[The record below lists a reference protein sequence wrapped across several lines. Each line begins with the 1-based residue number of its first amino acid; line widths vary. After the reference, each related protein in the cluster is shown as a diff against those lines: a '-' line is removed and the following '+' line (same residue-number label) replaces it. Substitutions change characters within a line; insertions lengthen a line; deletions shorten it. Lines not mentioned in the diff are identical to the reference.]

1 MSDSAVMVKMT
12 FKYFMC
18 ELQHDLLL
26 LFSSNCP
33 TDRNRSS
40 GLQASGSNYYYIVV
54 NCTHCRGLRHRPNLH
69 PTPPTVTS
77 MTTLRFVHFNDV
89 YHVGE
94 RQKEPCGGAAR
105 FATAVK
111 NAQADAVF
119 FRLVLLH
126 MYIRVKPMIFFTTN
140 VPMIIHILAAE
151 SSIGP
156 HMYDQW

>member
-1 MSDSAVMVKMT
+1 
-12 FKYFMC
+12 
-18 ELQHDLLL
+18 
-26 LFSSNCP
+26 
-33 TDRNRSS
+33 
-40 GLQASGSNYYYIVV
+40 
-54 NCTHCRGLRHRPNLH
+54 
-69 PTPPTVTS
+69 

-119 FRLVLLH
+119 FRLVLL
-126 MYIRVKPMIFFTTN
+126 PCIFHVYFTTN
-140 VPMIIHILAAE
+140 VPMIIHILVAE